1 MSTQRL
7 GADPQLAAEAERIT
21 ADLRPTVHALMPALR
36 ADLDRL
42 VRVPSMSAA
51 GYDAAPVRESARIT
65 AEILRSAG
73 AQIRILEREG
83 AHPAVVGHVAGPAGA
98 PTVLLYAHHDVQ
110 PPGPRDRWASDPFEP
125 VERDG
130 RLFGRGSSDDKA
142 GIVAHAAAIRAWGG
156 KPPVNVAFFIEGEE
170 ESGSDHLGDFLAAE
184 HALLDA
190 DAVVIADSG
199 NWRVGEPAITT
210 TLRGNVLVTVEVR
223 TADHAVHS
231 GEYGGSVPDANMA
244 LVRLLAS
251 LHDDRGSVAVRGLR
265 SGDAD
270 ALDLTEGELRGWVGT
285 RPSVELIG
293 TGTLTG
299 RLWQQPS
306 LSITGIDATSVAES
320 SNTIWPVARARIS
333 MRIPP
338 GQPAAAAQDAL
349 VAHLESH
356 APWGAEVTVTRES
369 RGEAFVAAAAGPAY
383 EAMRAALG
391 AAWERGAIDIGMGG
405 SIPFLSDFAR
415 IFPRAALLVTGVG
428 DPASNP
434 HSEDESLDLRELERG
449 CLAEAVFLE
458 LFASALRAPGA

>member
-1 MSTQRL
+1 MADGRP
-7 GADPQLAAEAERIT
+7 GADPHSGADAERLAAELAPKVR
-21 ADLRPTVHALMPALR
+21 ALFPAVR
-36 ADLDRL
+36 ADLERL

-51 GYDAAPVRESARIT
+51 GYDAAPVRQSAAIT
-65 AEILRSAG
+65 AEILRAAG
-73 AQIRILEREG
+73 AEVRILEGAG
-83 AHPAVVGHVAGPAGA
+83 AHPAVVGRVAGPAGA

-110 PPGPRDRWASDPFEP
+110 PPGPRDRWASDAFTPT
-125 VERDG
+125 ERDG
-130 RLFGRGSSDDKA
+130 RLFGRGSSDDKS

-156 KPPVNVAFFIEGEE
+156 KPPVNVALFIEGEE
-170 ESGSDHLGDFLAAE
+170 ESGSTHLADFLAAE

-251 LHDDRGSVAVRGLR
+251 LHDDRGSVAVKGLR

-270 ALDLTEGELRGWVGT
+270 PLDLTEEELRGWIGT

-293 TGTLTG
+293 TGSLTA

-320 SNTIWPVARARIS
+320 SNTLWPVARARVS

-338 GQPAAAAQDAL
+338 GQPGKAAQDAL

-356 APWGAEVTVTRES
+356 APWGAEVTVTRGS
-369 RGEAFVAAAAGPAY
+369 IGEAFVAAAAGPAY
-383 EAMRAALG
+383 LAMRAALG
-391 AAWERGAIDIGMGG
+391 AAWGRDARDIGMGG
-405 SIPFLSDFAR
+405 SIPFLFDFAR
-415 IFPRAALLVTGVG
+415 IFPKAALLVTGVA
-428 DPASNP
+428 DPASNA

-449 CLAEAVFLE
+449 CVAEAVFLG
-458 LFASALRAPGA
+458 LMGSVGGRRS

>member
-1 MSTQRL
+1 MDAKS
-7 GADPQLAAEAERIT
+7 LAAE
-21 ADLRPTVHALMPALR
+21 LRPKVRALLPAVR
-36 ADLDRL
+36 ADLERL
-42 VRVPSMSAA
+42 VRVPSMSAE

-65 AEILRSAG
+65 AEILRVAG
-73 AQIRILEREG
+73 AEVRILDREG
-83 AHPAVVGHVAGPAGA
+83 AHPAVVGRVAGPAGA

-125 VERDG
+125 IERHG

-142 GIVAHAAAIRAWGG
+142 GIVAHAAAIRAWDG
-156 KPPVNVAFFIEGEE
+156 KPPVNVALFIEGEE
-170 ESGSDHLGDFLAAE
+170 ESGSDHLVDFLAAE

-251 LHDDRGSVAVRGLR
+251 LHDDRGSVAVKGLR

-270 ALDLTEGELRGWVGT
+270 PLDLTEKELRGWIGT

-293 TGTLTG
+293 TGSLTG

-306 LSITGIDATSVAES
+306 ISITGIDATSVAES
-320 SNTIWPVARARIS
+320 SNTLWPVARARIS

-338 GQPAAAAQDAL
+338 GQAAKAAQDLL
-349 VAHLESH
+349 VTHLEAQ
-356 APWGAEVTVTRES
+356 APWGAEVHVTRES
-369 RGEAFVAAAAGPAY
+369 TGEAFVAAATGPAY
-383 EAMRAALG
+383 DAMRAALG
-391 AAWERGAIDIGMGG
+391 AAWERDAIDIGMGG
-405 SIPFLSDFAR
+405 SIPFLFDFAR
-415 IFPRAALLVTGVG
+415 LFPKAALLVTGVA
-428 DPASNP
+428 DPASNA

-449 CLAEAVFLE
+449 CVAEAVFLG
-458 LFASALRAPGA
+458 LMGAVPR

>member
-1 MSTQRL
+1 MATQRS
-7 GADPQLAAEAERIT
+7 GPDPTLAADADRLIAE
-21 ADLRPTVHALMPALR
+21 LRPTVSALMSGVR

-42 VRVPSMSAA
+42 VRIPSMSAT
-51 GYDAAPVRESARIT
+51 GYDAAAVRSSAALT
-65 AEILRSAG
+65 AEILRAAG
-73 AQIRILEREG
+73 AEIRILERDG
-83 AHPAVVGHVAGPAGA
+83 AHPAVVGRIAGPEGA

-142 GIVAHAAAIRAWGG
+142 GIVVHAAAIRAWGN
-156 KPPVNVAFFIEGEE
+156 KPPVNVVFFIEGEE
-170 ESGSDHLGDFLAAE
+170 ESGSAHLGDFLAAE

-210 TLRGNVLVTVEVR
+210 TLRGNVLVTVQVR

-231 GEYGGSVPDANMA
+231 GEYGGAVPDANMA
-244 LVRLLAS
+244 LARLLAS
-251 LHDDRGSVAVRGLR
+251 LHDDRGTVAVRGLR

-293 TGTLTG
+293 TGTLTS

-338 GQPAAAAQDAL
+338 GQAAAAAQDAL

-391 AAWERGAIDIGMGG
+391 GAWGRSAIDIGVGG
-405 SIPFLSDFAR
+405 SIPFLFDFAR

-449 CLAEAVFLE
+449 CLAEAVFLG
-458 LFASALRAPGA
+458 LMAAVAR

>member
-1 MSTQRL
+1 MDAKS
-7 GADPQLAAEAERIT
+7 LAAELGPKVR
-21 ADLRPTVHALMPALR
+21 ALLPAVR
-36 ADLDRL
+36 ADLERL
-42 VRVPSMSAA
+42 IRVPSMSAA

-65 AEILRSAG
+65 AEILRAAG
-73 AQIRILEREG
+73 AEVRILERPG
-83 AHPAVVGHVAGPAGA
+83 AHPAVVGRVAGPAGA

-125 VERDG
+125 VERGG

-142 GIVAHAAAIRAWGG
+142 GIVAHAAAIRAWDG
-156 KPPVNVAFFIEGEE
+156 KPPVNVALFIEGEE

-251 LHDDRGSVAVRGLR
+251 LHDDRGSVAVKGLR

-270 ALDLTEGELRGWVGT
+270 PLDLTEKELRGWIGT

-293 TGTLTG
+293 TGSLTG

-306 LSITGIDATSVAES
+306 ISITGIDATSVAES
-320 SNTIWPVARARIS
+320 SNTLWPVARARIS

-338 GQPAAAAQDAL
+338 GQAAKAAQDAL
-349 VAHLESH
+349 VTHLESH
-356 APWGAEVTVTRES
+356 APWGAEVQVTRES
-369 RGEAFVAAAAGPAY
+369 RGEAFVSAAAGPAY
-383 EAMRAALG
+383 LAMRAALG
-391 AAWERGAIDIGMGG
+391 AAWERDAIDIGMGG
-405 SIPFLSDFAR
+405 SIPFLFDFAR
-415 IFPRAALLVTGVG
+415 IFPKAALLVTGVA
-428 DPASNP
+428 DPASNA
-434 HSEDESLDLRELERG
+434 HSENESLDLRELERG
-449 CLAEAVFLE
+449 CLAEAVFLG
-458 LFASALRAPGA
+458 LMGLMGLPGASAGASKAAERR

>member
-1 MSTQRL
+1 MSTQRI
-7 GADPQLAAEAERIT
+7 GADPTLAADADRIT
-21 ADLRPTVHALMPALR
+21 AELRPAVTALMPGAR
-36 ADLDRL
+36 ADLERL
-42 VRVPSMSAA
+42 VRIPSMSAD
-51 GYDAAPVRESARIT
+51 GYDAAMVRESARVT
-65 AEILRSAG
+65 AEILRAAG
-73 AQIRILEREG
+73 AEVRILEREG
-83 AHPAVVGHVAGPAGA
+83 AHPAVVGRVAGPANA

-110 PPGPRDRWASDPFEP
+110 PPGPRDRWSTAPFEP

-142 GIVAHAAAIRAWGG
+142 GIVLHAAAVRAWGG

-231 GEYGGSVPDANMA
+231 GEYGGTVPDANMA
-244 LVRLLAS
+244 LARLLAS
-251 LHDDRGSVAVRGLR
+251 LHDDRGTVAVRGLR
-265 SGDAD
+265 SGDAG
-270 ALDLTEGELRGWVGT
+270 ALDLTEQELRGWVGT
-285 RPSVELIG
+285 RPSVQLIG
-293 TGTLTG
+293 SGTLTS

-306 LSITGIDATSVAES
+306 VSITGIDATSVAES

-338 GQPAAAAQDAL
+338 GQGAEAAQDAL
-349 VAHLESH
+349 VEHLEAH

-369 RGEAFVAAAAGPAY
+369 RGEAFVAAAAGPGY
-383 EAMRAALG
+383 EAMRAALS
-391 AAWERGAIDIGMGG
+391 AAWGRAAIDIGMGG
-405 SIPFLSDFAR
+405 SIPFLFDFAR
-415 IFPRAALLVTGVG
+415 IFPKAALLVTGVG

-434 HSEDESLDLRELERG
+434 HSEDESLDLGELERG
-449 CLAEAVFLE
+449 CLAEAVFLG
-458 LFASALRAPGA
+458 LMGAAAR

>member
-1 MSTQRL
+1 MSKQRD
-7 GADPQLAAEAERIT
+7 GAHPQLAAEAATIV
-21 ADLRPTVHALMPALR
+21 AALRPAVAALMPGAR
-36 ADLDRL
+36 ADLERL
-42 VRVPSMSAA
+42 VRIPSMSAD
-51 GYDAAPVRESARIT
+51 GYDAAAVRESARVT
-65 AEILRSAG
+65 AEILRAAG
-73 AQIRILEREG
+73 AEVRILEREG
-83 AHPAVVGHVAGPAGA
+83 AHPAVVGRVAGPANA

-110 PPGPRDRWASDPFEP
+110 PPGPADRWSSPPFEP

-142 GIVAHAAAIRAWGG
+142 GIVLHAAAIRAWGG
-156 KPPVNVAFFIEGEE
+156 TPPVNVAFFIEGEE

-210 TLRGNVLVTVEVR
+210 TLRGNVLVTVAVR

-231 GEYGGSVPDANMA
+231 GEYGGTVPDANMA
-244 LVRLLAS
+244 LARLLAS

-265 SGDAD
+265 SGEAD
-270 ALDLTEGELRGWVGT
+270 ALDLTEQELRSWVGT

-293 TGTLTG
+293 SGTLTS

-306 LSITGIDATSVAES
+306 ISITGIDATSVAES

-338 GQPAAAAQDAL
+338 GQGAEAAQDAL
-349 VAHLESH
+349 VEHLESH
-356 APWGAEVTVTRES
+356 APWGAEVRVTRES
-369 RGEAFVAAAAGPAY
+369 RGEAFVAAAAGPGY
-383 EAMRAALG
+383 EAMRAALS
-391 AAWERGAIDIGMGG
+391 AAWERDAIDIGMGG
-405 SIPFLSDFAR
+405 SIPFLFDFAR
-415 IFPRAALLVTGVG
+415 IFPKAALLVTGVG

-434 HSEDESLDLRELERG
+434 HSEDESLDLGELERG
-449 CLAEAVFLE
+449 CLAEAVFLG
-458 LFASALRAPGA
+458 LLGRVSR

>member
-1 MSTQRL
+1 MATQRS
-7 GADPQLAAEAERIT
+7 GADPALAAEADRLIAE
-21 ADLRPTVHALMPALR
+21 LRPKVSALMSGVR
-36 ADLDRL
+36 ADLERL
-42 VRVPSMSAA
+42 VRIPSMSAD
-51 GYDAAPVRESARIT
+51 GYDAAAVRSSAALT
-65 AEILRSAG
+65 AEILRAAG
-73 AQIRILEREG
+73 AEIRILEREG
-83 AHPAVVGHVAGPAGA
+83 AHPAVVGRIAGPAGA

-110 PPGPRDRWASDPFEP
+110 PPGPRDRWASEPFEP

-142 GIVAHAAAIRAWGG
+142 GIVVHAAAIRAWGN
-156 KPPVNVAFFIEGEE
+156 KPPVNVVFFIEGEE
-170 ESGSDHLGDFLAAE
+170 ESGSDHLGEFLAAE
-184 HALLDA
+184 HTLLDA

-231 GEYGGSVPDANMA
+231 GEYGGAVPDANMA
-244 LVRLLAS
+244 LARLLAS
-251 LHDDRGSVAVRGLR
+251 LHDDRGTVAVRGLR

-270 ALDLTEGELRGWVGT
+270 ALDLTEEELRGWVGT

-293 TGTLTG
+293 TGTLTS
-299 RLWQQPS
+299 RMWQQPS
-306 LSITGIDATSVAES
+306 LSITGIDSTSVAES

-338 GQPAAAAQDAL
+338 GQAAAAAQDAL
-349 VAHLESH
+349 VTHLETH

-369 RGEAFVAAAAGPAY
+369 RGEAFVASAAGPAY
-383 EAMRAALG
+383 QAMRAALG
-391 AAWERGAIDIGMGG
+391 GAWGRSAIDIGVGG
-405 SIPFLSDFAR
+405 SIPFLFDFAR

-449 CLAEAVFLE
+449 CLAEAVFLG
-458 LFASALRAPGA
+458 LMAAVPR

>member
-1 MSTQRL
+1 MATSRS
-7 GADPQLAAEAERIT
+7 GADPKHAADAERLT
-21 ADLRPTVHALMPALR
+21 AELRPKVSALMAGVR

-42 VRVPSMSAA
+42 VRIPSMSAA
-51 GYDAAPVRESARIT
+51 GYDAAAVRNSAALT

-73 AQIRILEREG
+73 AEVRILERDG
-83 AHPAVVGHVAGPAGA
+83 AHPAVVGRVAGPADA

-142 GIVAHAAAIRAWGG
+142 GIVVHAAAIRAWGST
-156 KPPVNVAFFIEGEE
+156 PPVNVAFFIEGEE
-170 ESGSDHLGDFLAAE
+170 ESGSDHLVDFLAAE

-231 GEYGGSVPDANMA
+231 GEYGGAVPDANMA
-244 LVRLLAS
+244 LARLLAS
-251 LHDDRGSVAVRGLR
+251 LHDDRGAVAVRGLR

-270 ALDLTEGELRGWVGT
+270 ALDLTEAELRGWIGT

-293 TGTLTG
+293 TGTLTS

-338 GQPAAAAQDAL
+338 GQAASAAQDAL

-391 AAWERGAIDIGMGG
+391 AAWGRSAIDIGMGG
-405 SIPFLSDFAR
+405 SIPFLFDFAR
-415 IFPRAALLVTGVG
+415 TFPKAALLVTGVG

-434 HSEDESLDLRELERG
+434 HSEDESLDLGELERG
-449 CLAEAVFLE
+449 CLAEAVFLG
-458 LFASALRAPGA
+458 LMAAVAR

>member
-1 MSTQRL
+1 MTDPRHID
-7 GADPQLAAEAERIT
+7 GRAAADAERLAAE
-21 ADLRPTVHALMPALR
+21 LGPTVRALFPAVR
-36 ADLDRL
+36 ADLERL

-65 AEILRSAG
+65 AEILRAAG
-73 AQIRILEREG
+73 AEVRILEG
-83 AHPAVVGHVAGPAGA
+83 ADAHPAVVGRVAGPAGA

-110 PPGPRDRWASDPFEP
+110 PPGPRDRWASDAFTPT
-125 VERDG
+125 ERDG
-130 RLFGRGSSDDKA
+130 RLFGRGSSDDKS

-156 KPPVNVAFFIEGEE
+156 KPPVNVALFIEGEE
-170 ESGSDHLGDFLAAE
+170 ESGSTHLAGFLAAE

-251 LHDDRGSVAVRGLR
+251 LHDDRGSVAVKGLR
-265 SGDAD
+265 TGDAD
-270 ALDLTEGELRGWVGT
+270 PLDLTEAELRGWIGT

-293 TGTLTG
+293 TGSLTA

-306 LSITGIDATSVAES
+306 ISITGIDATSVAES
-320 SNTIWPVARARIS
+320 SNTLWPVARARVS

-338 GQPAAAAQDAL
+338 GQPGRAAQDAL

-356 APWGAEVTVTRES
+356 APWGAEVTVTRGS
-369 RGEAFVAAAAGPAY
+369 IGEAFVSAAAGPAY
-383 EAMRAALG
+383 LAMRAALG
-391 AAWERGAIDIGMGG
+391 AAWGRDARDIGMGG
-405 SIPFLSDFAR
+405 SIPFLFDFAR
-415 IFPRAALLVTGVG
+415 IFPKAALLVTGVA
-428 DPASNP
+428 DPASNA

-449 CLAEAVFLE
+449 CVAEAVFLG
-458 LFASALRAPGA
+458 LMGSVGGRGA

>member
-1 MSTQRL
+1 MSTQKI
-7 GADPQLAAEAERIT
+7 GADPRLATEAEAIVAR
-21 ADLRPTVHALMPALR
+21 LRPAVSGLMPDVR
-36 ADLDRL
+36 ADLERL
-42 VRVPSMSAA
+42 VRVPSMSAD

-65 AEILRSAG
+65 AEILRAAG
-73 AQIRILEREG
+73 AEVRILEREG
-83 AHPAVVGHVAGPAGA
+83 AHPAVVGRVAGAENA

-110 PPGPRDRWASDPFEP
+110 PPGPRDRWASAPFEP
-125 VERDG
+125 TLRDG

-142 GIVAHAAAIRAWGG
+142 GIVVHAAAIRAWGG
-156 KPPVNVAFFIEGEE
+156 TPPVNVAFFIEGEE

-184 HALLDA
+184 RALLDA

-231 GEYGGSVPDANMA
+231 GEYGGTVPDANMA
-244 LVRLLAS
+244 IARLLAS
-251 LHDDRGSVAVRGLR
+251 LHDDRGTVAVRGLR

-270 ALDLTEGELRGWVGT
+270 GLDLTEQELRGWVGT

-293 TGTLTG
+293 SGTLTS

-306 LSITGIDATSVAES
+306 ISITGIDATSVAES

-338 GQPAAAAQDAL
+338 GQAAEAAQDAL
-349 VAHLESH
+349 VEHLKSH

-369 RGEAFVAAAAGPAY
+369 RGEAFVAAATGPAY

-391 AAWERGAIDIGMGG
+391 AAWGRGAIDIGMGG
-405 SIPFLSDFAR
+405 SIPFLFDFAR

-434 HSEDESLDLRELERG
+434 HSEDESLDLGELERG
-449 CLAEAVFLE
+449 CLAEAVFLG
-458 LFASALRAPGA
+458 LMGAVRR

>member
-1 MSTQRL
+1 M
-7 GADPQLAAEAERIT
+7 
-21 ADLRPTVHALMPALR
+21 
-36 ADLDRL
+36 
-42 VRVPSMSAA
+42 
-51 GYDAAPVRESARIT
+51 
-65 AEILRSAG
+65 
-73 AQIRILEREG
+73 
-83 AHPAVVGHVAGPAGA
+83 
-98 PTVLLYAHHDVQ
+98 LLYAHHDVQ

-125 VERDG
+125 VERNG
-130 RLFGRGSSDDKA
+130 RLYGRGSSDDKA

-184 HALLDA
+184 RALLDA

-265 SGDAD
+265 SGEAD

-306 LSITGIDATSVAES
+306 ISITGIDATSVAES

-349 VAHLESH
+349 AAHLEAH

-369 RGEAFVAAAAGPAY
+369 RGEAFVAAATGPAY

-405 SIPFLSDFAR
+405 SIPFLFDFAR
-415 IFPRAALLVTGVG
+415 IFPKAALLVTGVG

-449 CLAEAVFLE
+449 CLAEAVFLG
-458 LFASALRAPGA
+458 LCASALNPPGA

>member
-1 MSTQRL
+1 MAEQSP
-7 GADPQLAAEAERIT
+7 GADPRSAADAERLAAELAPKVR
-21 ADLRPTVHALMPALR
+21 ALFPAVR
-36 ADLDRL
+36 ADLERL

-65 AEILRSAG
+65 AEILRAAG
-73 AQIRILEREG
+73 AEVRILEGAG
-83 AHPAVVGHVAGPAGA
+83 AHPAVVGRVAGPAGA

-110 PPGPRDRWASDPFEP
+110 PPGPRDRWASDAFTPT
-125 VERDG
+125 ERDG
-130 RLFGRGSSDDKA
+130 RLFGRGSSDDKS

-156 KPPVNVAFFIEGEE
+156 KPPVNVVLFIEGEE
-170 ESGSDHLGDFLAAE
+170 ESGSTHLADFLAAE

-251 LHDDRGSVAVRGLR
+251 LHDDRGSVAVKGLR

-270 ALDLTEGELRGWVGT
+270 PLDLTEAELRGWIGT

-293 TGTLTG
+293 TGSLTA

-306 LSITGIDATSVAES
+306 ISITGIDATSVAES
-320 SNTIWPVARARIS
+320 SNTLWPVARARVS

-338 GQPAAAAQDAL
+338 GQPGRAAQDAL

-356 APWGAEVTVTRES
+356 APWGAEVTVTRGS
-369 RGEAFVAAAAGPAY
+369 IGEAFVSAAAGPAY
-383 EAMRAALG
+383 LAMRDALG
-391 AAWERGAIDIGMGG
+391 AAWGRDARDIGMGG
-405 SIPFLSDFAR
+405 SIPFLFDFAR
-415 IFPRAALLVTGVG
+415 IFPKAALLVTGVA
-428 DPASNP
+428 DPASNA

-449 CLAEAVFLE
+449 CVAEAVFLG
-458 LFASALRAPGA
+458 LMGAGAR

>member
-1 MSTQRL
+1 MDTSRL
-7 GADPQLAAEAERIT
+7 GPDPALAAAAERIT
-21 ADLRPTVHALMPALR
+21 ADLRPAVRALLPALR
-36 ADLDRL
+36 ADLERL
-42 VRVPSMSAA
+42 IRVPSMSAR
-51 GYDAAPVRESARIT
+51 GYEAAPVRESASIT
-65 AEILRSAG
+65 ADILRAAG
-73 AQIRILEREG
+73 AEIRILEREG
-83 AHPAVVGHVAGPAGA
+83 AHPAVVGSVAGPAGT

-125 VERDG
+125 VERNG
-130 RLFGRGSSDDKA
+130 RLYGRGSSDDKA

-184 HALLDA
+184 RALLDA

-265 SGDAD
+265 SGEAD

-306 LSITGIDATSVAES
+306 ISITGIDATSVAES

-349 VAHLESH
+349 AAHLEAH

-369 RGEAFVAAAAGPAY
+369 RGEAFVAAATGPAY

-405 SIPFLSDFAR
+405 SIPFLFDFAR
-415 IFPRAALLVTGVG
+415 IFPKAALLVTGVG

-449 CLAEAVFLE
+449 CLAEAVFLG
-458 LFASALRAPGA
+458 LCASALNPPGA

>member
-1 MSTQRL
+1 MSTQRI
-7 GADPQLAAEAERIT
+7 GADPTLATEAEQIVAR
-21 ADLRPTVHALMPALR
+21 LRPAITGLMPDVR
-36 ADLDRL
+36 ADLERL
-42 VRVPSMSAA
+42 VRIPSMSAD
-51 GYDAAPVRESARIT
+51 GYDAAAVRESARIT
-65 AEILRSAG
+65 AEILRAAG
-73 AQIRILEREG
+73 AEVRILEREG
-83 AHPAVVGHVAGPAGA
+83 AHPAVVGRVAGPENA

-110 PPGPRDRWASDPFEP
+110 PPGPRDRWASAPFEP
-125 VERDG
+125 TLRDG

-142 GIVAHAAAIRAWGG
+142 GIVVHAAAIRAWGG

-231 GEYGGSVPDANMA
+231 GEYGGTVPDANMA
-244 LVRLLAS
+244 LARLLAS
-251 LHDDRGSVAVRGLR
+251 LHDDRGTVAVRGLR
-265 SGDAD
+265 SGHAD
-270 ALDLTEGELRGWVGT
+270 ALDLTEQELRGWVGT

-293 TGTLTG
+293 SGTLTA

-306 LSITGIDATSVAES
+306 ISITGIDSTSVAES

-338 GQPAAAAQDAL
+338 GQGAGAAQDAL
-349 VAHLESH
+349 VEHLKSH

-369 RGEAFVAAAAGPAY
+369 RGEAFVAAATGPAY
-383 EAMRAALG
+383 DAMHAALS
-391 AAWERGAIDIGMGG
+391 AAWGRGAIDIGMGG
-405 SIPFLSDFAR
+405 SIPFLFDFAR
-415 IFPRAALLVTGVG
+415 IFPKAALLVTGVG

-434 HSEDESLDLRELERG
+434 HSEDESLDLGELERG
-449 CLAEAVFLE
+449 CLAEAVFLG
-458 LFASALRAPGA
+458 LMGAIPR

>member
-1 MSTQRL
+1 MTTSRS
-7 GADPQLAAEAERIT
+7 GADPALAADADRLIAE
-21 ADLRPTVHALMPALR
+21 LRPKVSAGMSGVR
-36 ADLDRL
+36 SDLDRL
-42 VRVPSMSAA
+42 VRIPSMSAA
-51 GYDAAPVRESARIT
+51 GYDGAAVRSSAALT
-65 AEILRSAG
+65 AEILRAAG
-73 AQIRILEREG
+73 AEVRILEREG
-83 AHPAVVGHVAGPAGA
+83 AHPAVVGRIAGPADA

-142 GIVAHAAAIRAWGG
+142 GIVVHAAAVRAWGN

-170 ESGSDHLGDFLAAE
+170 ESGSDHLADFLAAE

-231 GEYGGSVPDANMA
+231 GEYGGAVPDANMA
-244 LVRLLAS
+244 LARLLAS
-251 LHDDRGSVAVRGLR
+251 LHDDRGTVAVRGLR

-270 ALDLTEGELRGWVGT
+270 ALDLTENELRGWVGT

-293 TGTLTG
+293 SGTLTS

-356 APWGAEVTVTRES
+356 APWGAEVKVTRES

-391 AAWERGAIDIGMGG
+391 AAWGRAAIDIGVGG
-405 SIPFLSDFAR
+405 SIPFLFDFAR
-415 IFPRAALLVTGVG
+415 IFPKAALLVTGVG

-449 CLAEAVFLE
+449 CLAEAVFLG
-458 LFASALRAPGA
+458 LMAAVTR